1 MGLYDGGV
9 GVLGCA
15 PWGCTFLEDHF
26 YQVDVAAL
34 KGIEEGCF
42 FVVADLIGVDSFRED
57 QLCDLGL
64 VVDACIGKRRSA
76 E

>member
-1 MGLYDGGV
+1 MGLYDAAV

-26 YQVDVAAL
+26 YEVDVAAL
-34 KGIEEGCF
+34 KRIEEGCF

-57 QLCDLGL
+57 
-64 VVDACIGKRRSA
+64 
-76 E
+76 